1 MFSKNKKHVDKA
13 NKERYNVHIE
23 NKKGENEMS
32 KRTKKQLDNLALVTM
47 RITLAIK
54 LIELLTAILKWL
66 TT

>member
-1 MFSKNKKHVDKA
+1 
-13 NKERYNVHIE
+13 
-23 NKKGENEMS
+23 MS

-66 TT
+66 TS